1 MHPLLARQ
9 LTRLGLETTTVPQSP
24 DAWQKLLERVNRSY
38 IEADQG
44 RELLERSIALSS
56 KEMQDLNEQVR
67 RSSESRLTEERDK
80 LQTVLR
86 SIGDGLCVVDQHW
99 NIQLL
104 NPEGQRLWG
113 HAEHEVIGR
122 SLYEVVSLSSRKDLT
137 EPIFTQILLE
147 ETARGDTIRTDDG
160 LLTLATGR
168 SFPVSYVLAPIVRE
182 DHVAGAVLVFRDI
195 TDRKQA
201 EDFRRHTE
209 DLLRLQQTALLNLAS
224 STVIQSGLLEP
235 ALKEITRTITMTLG
249 VNRASV
255 WLLTEDRRTIQCKDL
270 YETSTGTH
278 SSGMELQATA
288 FPAYFRELLSERI
301 IDAADAVTDPRTSEF
316 AAPYLLPLDIRAM
329 LDIPV
334 RFKGKLVG
342 MLCHEHIGSP
352 RHWRLEEQ
360 QFGHAIASVVSLALE
375 AAERLQAEQALRKS
389 EGRTRLIID
398 TALGAVI
405 GMDDK
410 GNIIDWNAQAEQIFG
425 WKRHEA
431 IGRAMIDT
439 IIPAAYREAH
449 QHGLERFLR
458 TGEGSVLNKRIE
470 ITAVRRDGTEFPI
483 ELAITPL
490 RLENAYTFTAFVV
503 DITERKRA
511 EEALRT
517 SEERLAMTVE
527 SSHIGIW
534 DWNLTT
540 NAVYLSPQWK
550 HHLGY
555 DDSALGSD
563 FETWRSRI
571 HEDDLQRTLETV
583 RACLDGT
590 IHQFEFEHRL
600 RHRDGSYRWILSRG
614 SVIRDVYGVTIRM
627 VGIHID
633 TTDRKRVEEEL
644 RAAKEAAEAANKAK
658 SEFLANMSHEI
669 RTPMNGVLG
678 TTELLLHSE
687 LSDKQRHL
695 ASIVHRSGR
704 TLLAII
710 NDILDFSKI
719 EAGKLELETVDFD
732 LSHILS
738 ESMELFREAAQRKNI
753 LLVQQM
759 GEEVPLY
766 LTGDPVRLRQIVMNL
781 LSNAI
786 KFTER
791 GGVSL
796 TTELL
801 SETETDVRLRLS
813 VTDSGIGI
821 APAAKTRIFEAFSQ
835 ADGST
840 TRRYGGTGLGLS
852 IAKRLVGLM
861 DGTITAESTPGVG
874 STFAFT
880 VRLGRPIPGTPLP
893 KGLTSPM
900 KFPDGYPL
908 PGQHMEPHP
917 AAPSPVP
924 PEAPTANPA
933 GRILLAEDNPVNRE
947 VAVGMLE
954 LLGYEVEV
962 ADNGREAVMAA
973 DRGKVDM
980 ILMDCQ
986 MPEMDGLEATR
997 LIRAH
1002 ESSLVKRE
1010 ASDERRDPND
1020 EIRRTHRVP
1029 IVALTAHAMQGDRER
1044 CLAAG
1049 MDDYLTKP
1057 FTQMQLREI
1066 LLKLM
1071 MKKVPSTHASSATS
1085 TSLPDSTFP
1094 PDSSPQTVQ
1103 PMANTVLVPSDMDLK
1118 ALDGIRALQRPNR
1131 PDILASVLRKYLDNS
1146 RDSVDAL
1153 RDAIR
1158 SNDAA
1163 ALQAIAHRLK
1173 SSSAQLGAMALAGRC
1188 NELET
1193 MGARKNLID
1202 ADRVLAQLQTDYLA
1216 ACAVFRSEIAKGEQP

>member
-9 LTRLGLETTTVPQSP
+9 LKRLGLEITTVPQSP

-38 IEADQG
+38 VEADQG
-44 RELLERSIALSS
+44 RELLERSLALSS

-67 RSSESRLTEERDK
+67 RTSENRLTEERDR

-86 SIGDGLCVVDQHW
+86 SIGDGLCVVDQDW
-99 NIQLL
+99 SILLL

-113 HAEHEVIGR
+113 HTEPEVIGR
-122 SLYEVVSLSSRKDLT
+122 SLPEVVSLSSRKGLT

-147 ETARGDTIRTDDG
+147 ETARGEIIRTDDG

-209 DLLRLQQTALLNLAS
+209 DLLRRQQTALLNLAN

-255 WLLTEDRRTIQCKDL
+255 WLLTEDRCALQCKDL
-270 YETSTGTH
+270 YETATGTH
-278 SSGMELQATA
+278 SSGMELQAAAVPT
-288 FPAYFRELLSERI
+288 YFRELLSERI

-316 AAPYLLPLDIRAM
+316 AAPYLLPRGIRAI
-329 LDIPV
+329 LDIPI

-342 MLCHEHIGSP
+342 VLCNEHVGAP
-352 RHWRLEEQ
+352 RPWLLEEQ
-360 QFGHAIASVVSLALE
+360 QFGHAIASVISLALE
-375 AAERLQAEQALRKS
+375 AAERLQAERALRKS

-398 TALGAVI
+398 TSLGAVI
-405 GMDDK
+405 GMDDR
-410 GNIIDWNAQAEQIFG
+410 GSIIDWNAQAEEMFG

-431 IGRAMIDT
+431 IGRAMVDT
-439 IIPAAYREAH
+439 IVPAAYREAH

-458 TGEGSVLNKRIE
+458 TGEGPFLNKRIE
-470 ITAVRRDGTEFPI
+470 ITALRRDGSEFPI

-490 RLENAYTFTAFVV
+490 CLENAYTFTAFMV

-511 EEALRT
+511 EVALRT

-527 SSHIGIW
+527 NSHIGIW
-534 DWNLTT
+534 DWNLST
-540 NAVYLSPQWK
+540 NVTHFSPQWK
-550 HHLGY
+550 QHLGH
-555 DDSALGSD
+555 DDSTLGSD

-571 HEDDLQRTLETV
+571 HEDDLPLALETV

-590 IHQFEFEHRL
+590 IHQFELEHRL

-614 SVIRDVYGVTIRM
+614 SLIRDVYGVAARM
-627 VGIHID
+627 VGIHLDI
-633 TTDRKRVEEEL
+633 TDRKRIEEEL

-678 TTELLLHSE
+678 TAELLLHSD
-687 LSDKQRHL
+687 LSDKQRRL
-695 ASIVHRSGR
+695 ASTVHRSGR
-704 TLLAII
+704 TLLTII

-719 EAGKLELETVDFD
+719 EAGKLELESVDFD

-738 ESMELFREAAQRKNI
+738 ESMELFHEAAQRKNI
-753 LLVQQM
+753 LLGQQV
-759 GEEVPLY
+759 GEGVPFY
-766 LTGDPVRLRQIVMNL
+766 LTGDPVRLRQIVLNL

-801 SETETDVRLRLS
+801 SETDTDVRLRFS

-880 VRLGRPIPGTPLP
+880 VRLGRRIPGTPAP

-900 KFPDGYPL
+900 KFPDGHL
-908 PGQHMEPHP
+908 LSGQRMEPYLDALP
-917 AAPSPVP
+917 PIPS
-924 PEAPTANPA
+924 EAPIASPA

-962 ADNGREAVMAA
+962 ADNGREAVMVA

-986 MPEMDGLEATR
+986 MPEMDGLTAAGE
-997 LIRAH
+997 IRR
-1002 ESSLVKRE
+1002 RE
-1010 ASDERRDPND
+1010 AADERR
-1020 EIRRTHRVP
+1020 RLP
-1029 IVALTAHAMQGDRER
+1029 IIALTAHAMQGDREH

-1066 LLKLM
+1066 LLKWAT
-1071 MKKVPSTHASSATS
+1071 MKASPSRTTSEDGTSASGT
-1085 TSLPDSTFP
+1085 TLPLDSGR
-1094 PDSSPQTVQ
+1094 QAVQ
-1103 PMANTVLVPSDMDLK
+1103 PKTEPIVVPSDMDLK

-1131 PDILASVLRKYLDNS
+1131 PDVLASVLRKYLDHS

-1153 RDAIR
+1153 QDAVR

-1173 SSSAQLGAMALAGRC
+1173 SSSAQLGAMALAARC
-1188 NELET
+1188 KELEM
-1193 MGARKNLID
+1193 MGAQKNLID
-1202 ADRVLAQLQTDYLA
+1202 ADRILAQLHTDYLA
-1216 ACAVFRSEIAKGEQP
+1216 ACAVFRGEMAKGEQP